1 MSFSYSQVD
10 KLIGVREPWFMCLDS
25 EQKFSSKPNGVLFGI
40 REIFSNGTEFSLSP
54 WDIRNKGL
62 SPWARPIQWL
72 EFKWGSKS
80 RGCLME
86 PQVHPYK
93 KGAQ

>member
-1 MSFSYSQVD
+1 MD
-10 KLIGVREPWFMCLDS
+10 KLIEVREPWLICLDS

-54 WDIRNKGL
+54 WHIRNKGL

-72 EFKWGSKS
+72 EFKWGSKR